1 MEIIRGFA
9 NISNMNENHSWMKT
23 ISAIDKR
30 EVQTVK
36 FKTAGNKCLRGTVA
50 LIAEIKKK
58 KKRERDCFF
67 SLLPLTAGDLLKFGE
82 SPCLLLVSISL
93 ECKFLVP
100 HGEKMKIHHERKLC
114 ETYLEE
120 KTRLVFHYGKVY
132 FLNKY

>member
-58 KKRERDCFF
+58 KKRERLRFQSF
-67 SLLPLTAGDLLKFGE
+67 ASHRWGSF
-82 SPCLLLVSISL
+82 
-93 ECKFLVP
+93 
-100 HGEKMKIHHERKLC
+100 KIW
-114 ETYLEE
+114 
-120 KTRLVFHYGKVY
+120 
-132 FLNKY
+132 